1 MARLRLHMVS
11 LCALL
16 LLLAARVLC
25 AVNASS
31 RADRQPPDPHRSDCF
46 TEEQLR
52 SREDMFVRRSNVY
65 SVNAQSG
72 NRTCAQVVEEMRKDP
87 RRFTEQSRRS
97 LSPWEY
103 KVDRDVERIPPEI
116 SMAQCLCEGCIINLR
131 EDHSYNSV
139 MVKTQMTVLKRKPC
153 PGDPKKYVVK
163 KEIISVPVACT
174 CVKPSYSQ

>member
-1 MARLRLHMVS
+1 NLWRCS
-11 LCALL
+11 EIF
-16 LLLAARVLC
+16 
-25 AVNASS
+25 S
-31 RADRQPPDPHRSDCF
+31 RADRQPPDPRRSDCV

-52 SREDMFVRRSNVY
+52 SREDRFVRRSKVY